1 MRLIAPGPVVPVAAG
16 RYLLPHEQQ
25 VITVRQHQASLLP
38 ALTVAVGGLLAAEA
52 VNGIAAG
59 VRWARFVVWVLAGFL
74 VVRAIVDAL
83 AWYVRYIVITDK
95 RLILISGILSR
106 KATGF
111 PLQALQNLGLTRSA
125 GGRLLGYGAFTF
137 EADGQARAVLDYIP
151 YPEQIYLEIYHLLY
165 PAEEEEE
172 EKKDDSG
179 DDGGPG
185 GHVGLGW
192 PGGPGEP
199 DGPDLDFDDL

>member
-59 VRWARFVVWVLAGFL
+59 VKWARFVVWVLAGFL

-111 PLQALQNLGLTRSA
+111 PLQALQNLGLTQSA

-137 EADGQARAVLDYIP
+137 EADGQARAVIDYIP

-165 PAEEEEE
+165 PAEEEE
-172 EKKDDSG
+172 KDDSG

-185 GHVGLGW
+185 GPVGLGW

>member
-1 MRLIAPGPVVPVAAG
+1 MRLIAPGPAVPVAAG
-16 RYLLPHEQQ
+16 RYLLPHEQR
-25 VITVRQHQASLLP
+25 VITVRQHQARLLP
-38 ALTVAVGGLLAAEA
+38 ALTAAVGGLLAAEA

-59 VRWARFVVWVLAGFL
+59 VKWARFVVWVLAGFL

-111 PLQALQNLGLTRSA
+111 PLQALQNLGLTQSA

-137 EADGQARAVLDYIP
+137 EADGQARAVVDYIP

-165 PAEEEEE
+165 PAEEEE
-172 EKKDDSG
+172 KDDSG

-185 GHVGLGW
+185 GPVGLGW